1 MIRNVFGF
9 LALAAVAMPCPGHS
23 EASPGPEAR
32 ALRDDFGLYLQGEK
46 RTISLPLASTQVR
59 GTVRGFVSRVDV
71 TQVFVN
77 PYDEAIEATYVFPL
91 PESAAVHDMVV
102 TVGDREIVAEIRKR
116 EEAEK
121 EYEDAVAKGHTAS
134 LLTQERPNIFT
145 QKVGNI
151 PPGHAVEVKLS
162 YVEAL
167 PYEKGRS
174 TFAFPVVVGPR
185 FIPGRPIDG
194 LKLASYGREVDTV
207 RVNDASRITP
217 PVLQPDETTAHR
229 IDLQLDVA
237 PGRAFRALESPSHHL
252 DIERHN
258 GSRATVRIA
267 PDDRF
272 PDKDFILHIDV
283 RGQNPEAT
291 VLTHRSENGDGY
303 ATLAIQP
310 PALLSNDAIAPKD
323 LFFVVDNSGSMHGAP
338 LTAAKE
344 LVKTALYNMNPD
356 DRFTIMRFSDSVS
369 ALSSTPLD
377 NTFENIEA
385 GVRFIDAMQGM
396 GGTHMLSGVQRAL
409 EGKVEEGRIRV
420 VFFLTDGYIGNDH
433 EILAAVETENHAR
446 ARLFSLGVG
455 SSVNRYLL
463 SGMAR
468 LGRGEMQ
475 VMRYDE
481 APGPFV
487 QRFYE
492 RVRNPVLTDIEID
505 WGDLPVH
512 DTVPEIVPDLFD
524 GQPLLVHARY
534 AHEGQG
540 TVTVR
545 GRVGQRR
552 FEQEI
557 PVQLPERKEAPAIAS
572 LWARKT
578 IRGYM
583 DQESVAPGSL
593 KEEITQV
600 ALGHR
605 LMSKYTAF
613 VAVDREVV
621 SRDPQE
627 PLIPVAQLL
636 PLPDG
641 VSRLALGNLSRRH
654 IPPGDP
660 IISIAAPS
668 DARRVTAYFPFG
680 LVKELHYDAFRE
692 VWRGR
697 FLVPAGVPDGDYS
710 ILVVIELAD
719 GSVVRRKEPYRLD
732 SSAEEFVAYF
742 ADGESCDDH
751 HAERVASVPAQSMVE
766 LSVDAIEPATE
777 VYVHSPELGWNRIA
791 LAPIDAER
799 VFWDRLMVLDA
810 TVAPGTYTVLVVVR
824 DDAGNRLS
832 RELTLR
838 VRDANT
844 TVLTAGGLQ

>member
-1 MIRNVFGF
+1 MIRNAVGF
-9 LALAAVAMPCPGHS
+9 LALVMVAMPCPGHS
-23 EASPGPEAR
+23 AASRGPDGPA
-32 ALRDDFGLYLQGEK
+32 RDDFGLYVQGEK
-46 RTISLPLASTQVR
+46 RSIPLPLASTRVR
-59 GTVRGFVSRVDV
+59 GTVHGFVSRVDV
-71 TQVFVN
+71 TQIFVN
-77 PYDEAIEATYVFPL
+77 PYDDTIEATYVFPL
-91 PESAAVHDMVV
+91 PESAAVHDMVM
-102 TVGDREIVAEIRKR
+102 TVGDREIVAEIRRR
-116 EEAEK
+116 EDAEK
-121 EYEDAVAKGHTAS
+121 EYDDAVAKGHTAS

-194 LKLASYGREVDTV
+194 SRLASAGRLPDTT
-207 RVNDASRITP
+207 RVPDASRITP
-217 PVLQPDETTAHR
+217 PVLDPDETTAHR
-229 IDLQLDVA
+229 IDLQLEVT
-237 PGRAFRALESPSHHL
+237 PGRALRALESPSHHL
-252 DIERHN
+252 DIERHD

-272 PDKDFILHIDV
+272 PDKDFVLHIDV
-283 RGQNPEAT
+283 RGENPEAT
-291 VLTHRSENGDGY
+291 VLSHRDEAGNGY
-303 ATLAIQP
+303 ATLVVQP
-310 PALLSNDAIAPKD
+310 PALVEDHVIAPKD

-344 LVKTALYNMNPD
+344 LVKTALSDMNPD
-356 DRFTIMRFSDSVS
+356 DRFTIMRFSDAVS
-369 ALSSTPLD
+369 ALSPTPLP
-377 NTFENIEA
+377 NTDENVEA

-396 GGTHMLSGVQRAL
+396 GGTHMLSGVKRAL
-409 EGKVEEGRIRV
+409 EGEVEEGRVRI

-433 EILAAVETENHAR
+433 EILAAVEHENQAR

-463 SGMAR
+463 RGMAR

-487 QRFYE
+487 RRFYD

-505 WGDLPVH
+505 WGGLSVH
-512 DTVPEIVPDLFD
+512 DTVPEVIPDLFD
-524 GQPLLVHARY
+524 GQPLMVHTRY
-534 AHEGQG
+534 DYGASG

-545 GRVGQRR
+545 GRIGSRR
-552 FEQEI
+552 FEQRIAVE
-557 PVQLPERKEAPAIAS
+557 LPERKEMPAIAS

-578 IRGYM
+578 IEGFM
-583 DQESVAPGSL
+583 DQESRAPGAL

-600 ALGHR
+600 ALDHR

-621 SRDPQE
+621 SRAPQE

-641 VSRLALGNLSRRH
+641 VSRLALGSLSRRH

-668 DARRVTAYFPFG
+668 DAKRVTAYFPFG
-680 LVKELHYDAFRE
+680 LVKELHFDSVRD

-697 FLVPAGVPDGDYS
+697 FLVPAGVPDGDYT

-719 GSVVRRKEPYRLD
+719 GSTVTRKEPYRLD
-732 SSAEEFVAYF
+732 SSTEDFVAYF
-742 ADGESCDDH
+742 ADGESCDQHEVD
-751 HAERVASVPAQSMVE
+751 RVASVSALSMVE

-777 VYVHSPELGWNRIA
+777 VYAHSAELGWNRLA
-791 LAPIDAER
+791 LTPIDDQQ
-799 VFWDRLMVLDA
+799 VLWDGLMTLGPDVSA
-810 TVAPGTYTVLVVVR
+810 GTYRVLVVVR
-824 DDAGNRLS
+824 DAAGNRLS
-832 RELTLR
+832 REVILEVTGGDE
-838 VRDANT
+838 VRNA
-844 TVLTAGGLQ
+844 AGGLR